1 MYVCLCVAFLLQS
14 DFWSLTH
21 LLILCYYCY
30 CFFCCFFH
38 ISVQR
43 FLQNYPD
50 CWMMRAA
57 DDEIFFFSLFEKVLL
72 KLLIDMFLGYIL
84 CNVHLFFF
92 FFLRLLDKVV

>member
-14 DFWSLTH
+14 DFGVSLTH
-21 LLILCYYCY
+21 TYLYFATTAIV
-30 CFFCCFFH
+30 FFVVFFH

-57 DDEIFFFSLFEKVLL
+57 DDEILFFSLFEKVLL

-84 CNVHLFFF
+84 CSVHLFFF
-92 FFLRLLDKVV
+92 FFCLLD

>member
-1 MYVCLCVAFLLQS
+1 MSLCCFSAAERFWSQS
-14 DFWSLTH
+14 DTH
-21 LLILCYYCY
+21 LFILCYYCY
-30 CFFCCFFH
+30 CFLFVFFH

-57 DDEIFFFSLFEKVLL
+57 DDEILFFSLFEKVLL

-92 FFLRLLDKVV
+92 FFASA